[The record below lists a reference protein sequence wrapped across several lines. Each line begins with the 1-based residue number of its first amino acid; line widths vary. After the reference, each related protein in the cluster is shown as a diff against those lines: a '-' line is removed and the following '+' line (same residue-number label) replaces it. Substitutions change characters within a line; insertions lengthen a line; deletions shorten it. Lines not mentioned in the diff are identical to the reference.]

1 MHPLA
6 VSVFRRRGGSESE
19 RRGGMLVTGWRSRES
34 LSAARPGESD
44 MASAVQKIKLS
55 PSRDI
60 PFVLECYPIAHVADR
75 ATA

>member
-1 MHPLA
+1 
-6 VSVFRRRGGSESE
+6 
-19 RRGGMLVTGWRSRES
+19 
-34 LSAARPGESD
+34 

-55 PSRDI
+55 PSGDI